1 MNARP
6 RRLRRLGIL
15 LVEIVLAVM
24 VVAAYI
30 AVLTHGFKVF

>member
-1 MNARP
+1 MSTRP
-6 RRLRRLGIL
+6 RRVRRLA
-15 LVEIVLAVM
+15 IVLAEIVIAAM